1 MAYSVRRCINKFWK
15 TYVFVYNAFELGLFT
30 GGGFQGGVE
39 WPRPHR
45 GGDLVSPARLA
56 LSLLL
61 CYKLPFYSPTTLCQI
76 PIDCNVIYHCVVFYH
91 EWLSV
96 CVCVIQVYLWL
107 SSYYVKKK
115 MFIKPTEQ
123 YFIKKKIVCVIR
135 QLWNAL
141 LIKVKRIGSIAKVT
155 SLFPLFSDNIGVGI
169 NSMLIP
175 VRCISDIIIVY
186 SPVKV
191 IYYIL

>member
-76 PIDCNVIYHCVVFYH
+76 PVDCNVIYHCVVFYH

-123 YFIKKKIVCVIR
+123 YFIKKKNCVC
-135 QLWNAL
+135 N
-141 LIKVKRIGSIAKVT
+141 T
-155 SLFPLFSDNIGVGI
+155 SVMKCSAYKSKTYWQHCKGYLPFPFIF
-169 NSMLIP
+169 
-175 VRCISDIIIVY
+175 R
-186 SPVKV
+186 
-191 IYYIL
+191 